1 MRILDR
7 FISFVF
13 SLAIIVLAVS
23 VILVSSGVIQY
34 GVVDG
39 ILTGYVFN
47 ASYKVTVILTSL
59 LVVLAGLK
67 VTIFSSTLSSGRKKN
82 IFVNTPNGKIQIAQE
97 TIEGIAKA
105 VISEY
110 DEVKDVKAA
119 MTKAKKG
126 INLYMALVVHQNVNI
141 TNIVSKVQE
150 EVKQQIENITG
161 VKVYN
166 VDVRVKNATT
176 PQAPTKTANT
186 LKTENDVKVEATT
199 AEKIQSNVNSAIDEA
214 QVSDNQAQPEGY
226 LRDENGVLYTVE
238 PNNNETKNN

>member
-34 GVVDG
+34 GVVDE

-110 DEVKDVKAA
+110 DEVKDVKVA

-176 PQAPTKTANT
+176 PQAPAKTANT

-199 AEKIQSNVNSAIDEA
+199 AEKIQSNVDSVVDEA